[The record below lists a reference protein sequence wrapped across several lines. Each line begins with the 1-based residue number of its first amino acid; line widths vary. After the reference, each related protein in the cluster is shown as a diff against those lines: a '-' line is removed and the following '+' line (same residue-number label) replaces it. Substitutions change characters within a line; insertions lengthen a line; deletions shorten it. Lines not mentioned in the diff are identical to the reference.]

1 MVIGCC
7 FVCVFAVLI
16 NKVCLQVTVE
26 GVIGGSVVLPCFSR
40 KNDLKP
46 QDINVHWRHNYTQI
60 VCDIIQGKDSVEGQ
74 NQWYKNRTE
83 TFPDEY
89 LKGNFSIKLNNLQHA
104 DAGEFSCFITSDSKE
119 ETVQLFISA
128 FVVDSTAD
136 KGNKST
142 DLETPGETAPDNVG
156 IPWHWVIIAVV
167 LVIIIIVVLILIFRK
182 KRGQSPL

>member
-1 MVIGCC
+1 MIWGAVTSAGVGPLCFIKSKVNAAIYQDILEHLLTSFMEMLISFSSKTLPPAHSVKTTSKCC

-119 ETVQLFISA
+119 ETVQLFISG
-128 FVVDSTAD
+128 V
-136 KGNKST
+136 
-142 DLETPGETAPDNVG
+142 
-156 IPWHWVIIAVV
+156 
-167 LVIIIIVVLILIFRK
+167 
-182 KRGQSPL
+182 